1 MCHLINK
8 KNLTKFLQSGAVEPL
23 KSFGHFYS
31 FFFGGGH
38 LKLMSWIPADPQSLS
53 DVVSVCFTNRIEIDP
68 INRPKAGSSN
78 TYSGGGGRHRF
89 WRATHD
95 CVAPYVDIILH
106 RGRF

>member
-31 FFFGGGH
+31 FFLGGGH

-78 TYSGGGGRHRF
+78 TYSGGG
-89 WRATHD
+89 
-95 CVAPYVDIILH
+95 VVIISGVQLTIA
-106 RGRF
+106 